1 MEQENSVQFH
11 RFLDK
16 ATRFVRNYAATD
28 VEDSGF
34 KHYHIP
40 FLVAIARTPGVSQ
53 KGLCEKVPLDKSRVS
68 IVVRELI
75 GLGLAVNTST
85 GTVWSLSLTPAGIE
99 AYNKSMDTTN
109 RIDEAIFSAVS
120 ADEME
125 SFLDTAQKLSLH
137 IDKISDEYAEG
148 IDMS

>member
-1 MEQENSVQFH
+1 
-11 RFLDK
+11 
-16 ATRFVRNYAATD
+16 
-28 VEDSGF
+28 
-34 KHYHIP
+34 
-40 FLVAIARTPGVSQ
+40 
-53 KGLCEKVPLDKSRVS
+53 
-68 IVVRELI
+68 
-75 GLGLAVNTST
+75 
-85 GTVWSLSLTPAGIE
+85 
-99 AYNKSMDTTN
+99 MDTTN